1 MIRSAAK
8 SYTVPEAARAMR
20 YTTKYIY
27 DLIYSGRIGAE
38 KVEGRW
44 RIPLAAIEARRRK
57 RAQL

>member
-1 MIRSAAK
+1 MK
-8 SYTVPEAARAMR
+8 NQKFLTVPEAARR
-20 YTTKYIY
+20 LGCSLKFVY
-27 DLIYSGRIGAE
+27 DLVYAGKLGAE